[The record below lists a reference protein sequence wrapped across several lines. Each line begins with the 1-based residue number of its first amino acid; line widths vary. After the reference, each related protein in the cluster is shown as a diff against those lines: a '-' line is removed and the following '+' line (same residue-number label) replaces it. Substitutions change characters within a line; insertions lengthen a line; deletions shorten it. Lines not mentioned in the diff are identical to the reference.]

1 MGMDVFGL
9 NPKLKSEP
17 PKIDWESKPSR
28 EETDAYFEAKAKW
41 ETENP
46 GYYFRNNVWWWHP
59 LWDFVC
65 ISCGDFMTEE
75 DAKEGHHNGG
85 HEIDEETAEKIVER
99 LTFLLKVGG
108 VKKFEEE
115 RKAQLEALPEDDF
128 NRNYPFSV
136 ENVEEFVKFVKESG
150 GFQIC

>member
-1 MGMDVFGL
+1 MDVFGL

-17 PKIDWESKPSR
+17 PKIDWDSKPSR
-28 EETDAYFEAKAKW
+28 EETDAYFEAKAEW

-65 ISCGDFMTEE
+65 LSCGDFMTEE
-75 DAKEGHHNGG
+75 DNEHGHHNSG

-108 VKKFEEE
+108 VKKYEEE
-115 RKAQLEALPEDDF
+115 RQAHLEALPEDDF

-136 ENVEEFVKFVKESG
+136 ENVEEFVEFVKNSG

>member
-1 MGMDVFGL
+1 MGMDVYGI

-17 PKIDWESKPSR
+17 PTIDWESKPSQ
-28 EETDAYFEAKAKW
+28 EETDAYFEAREKW
-41 ETENP
+41 ELENP
-46 GYYFRNNVWWWHP
+46 GSYFRNNIWWWHP

-75 DAKEGHHNGG
+75 DAEHGHHNSG
-85 HEIDEETAEKIVER
+85 HEIDEETAEQIVER

-108 VKKFEEE
+108 VKKYEEE
-115 RKAQLEALPEDDF
+115 RQAHLEALPEDDF

-136 ENVEEFVKFVKESG
+136 ENVEEFVEFVKDSG

>member
-17 PKIDWESKPSR
+17 PKIDWDSKPS
-28 EETDAYFEAKAKW
+28 EEERDAYFEAKEKW
-41 ETENP
+41 DSENP
-46 GYYFRNNVWWWHP
+46 GHYFRNNVWWWRP

-65 ISCGDFMTEE
+65 VSCGDFMTEE
-75 DAKEGHHNGG
+75 DAEYGQHNGG
-85 HEIDEETAEKIVER
+85 YEIDEEKAEQIVER

-108 VKKFEEE
+108 VKKYEEE
-115 RKAQLEALPEDDF
+115 HKAHLESLPEDDF
-128 NRNYPFSV
+128 NKNYPFSV

>member
-17 PKIDWESKPSR
+17 PKIDWDSKPSR
-28 EETDAYFEAKAKW
+28 EETDAYFEAKAEW

-108 VKKFEEE
+108 VKKYEEE
-115 RKAQLEALPEDDF
+115 RQAHLEALPEDDF

-136 ENVEEFVKFVKESG
+136 ENVEEFVEFVKNSG

>member
-1 MGMDVFGL
+1 MGMDVYGI

-17 PKIDWESKPSR
+17 PTIDWESKPSQ
-28 EETDAYFEAKAKW
+28 EETDAYFEAREKW
-41 ETENP
+41 ELENP
-46 GYYFRNNVWWWHP
+46 GSYFRNNIWWWHP

-75 DAKEGHHNGG
+75 DAEHGHHNGG
-85 HEIDEETAEKIVER
+85 HEIDEEKAEQIVER
-99 LTFLLKVGG
+99 LTFLLKIGG
-108 VKKFEEE
+108 VKKYEEE
-115 RKAQLEALPEDDF
+115 RQAHLEALPEDDF

-136 ENVEEFVKFVKESG
+136 ENVEEFVEFVKDSG

>member
-46 GYYFRNNVWWWHP
+46 GYYFRNNIWWWHP

-65 ISCGDFMTEE
+65 LSCGDFMTEE
-75 DAKEGHHNGG
+75 DAEHGHHNGG

-115 RKAQLEALPEDDF
+115 RKAHLESLPEDDF
-128 NRNYPFSV
+128 DRNYPFSV
-136 ENVEEFVKFVKESG
+136 ENVEEFVEFVKNSG

>member
-1 MGMDVFGL
+1 MGMDVYGI

-17 PKIDWESKPSR
+17 PTIDWESKPSQ
-28 EETDAYFEAKAKW
+28 EETDAYFEAREKW
-41 ETENP
+41 ELENP
-46 GYYFRNNVWWWHP
+46 GSYFRNNIWWWHP

-75 DAKEGHHNGG
+75 DAEHGHHNSG
-85 HEIDEETAEKIVER
+85 HEIDEETAEQIVER

-108 VKKFEEE
+108 VKKYEEE
-115 RKAQLEALPEDDF
+115 RQAHLEALPEDDF

-136 ENVEEFVKFVKESG
+136 ENVEEFVEFVKNSG

>member
-1 MGMDVFGL
+1 MGMDVYGI

-17 PKIDWESKPSR
+17 PTIDWESKPSQ
-28 EETDAYFEAKAKW
+28 EETDAYFEAREKW
-41 ETENP
+41 ELENP
-46 GYYFRNNVWWWHP
+46 GSYFRNNIWWWHP

-75 DAKEGHHNGG
+75 DAEHGHHNSG
-85 HEIDEETAEKIVER
+85 HEIDEETAEQIVER
-99 LTFLLKVGG
+99 LTFLLKIGG
-108 VKKFEEE
+108 VKKYEEE
-115 RKAQLEALPEDDF
+115 RQAHLEALPEDDF

-136 ENVEEFVKFVKESG
+136 ENVEEFVEFVKDSG

>member
-1 MGMDVFGL
+1 MGMDVYGI

-17 PKIDWESKPSR
+17 PTIDWESKPSQ
-28 EETDAYFEAKAKW
+28 EETDAYFEAREKW
-41 ETENP
+41 ELENP
-46 GYYFRNNVWWWHP
+46 GSYFRNNIWWWHP

-75 DAKEGHHNGG
+75 DAEHGHHNSG
-85 HEIDEETAEKIVER
+85 HEIDEETAEQIVER

-108 VKKFEEE
+108 VKKYEEE
-115 RKAQLEALPEDDF
+115 RQAHLEALPEGDWDK
-128 NRNYPFSV
+128 NYPFSV
-136 ENVEEFVKFVKESG
+136 ENVEEFVKFVKDSG